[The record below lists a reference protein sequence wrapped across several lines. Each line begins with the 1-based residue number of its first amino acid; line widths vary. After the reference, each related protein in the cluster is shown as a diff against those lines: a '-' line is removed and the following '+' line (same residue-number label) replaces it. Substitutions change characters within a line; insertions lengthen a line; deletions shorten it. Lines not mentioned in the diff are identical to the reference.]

1 MAERQDRNIMKDMQG
16 KKKSSLSRILKKAY
30 LSEAYRKIRWD
41 TN

>member
-1 MAERQDRNIMKDMQG
+1 MKDMQG
-16 KKKSSLSRILKKAY
+16 KKRQFNLSDIFKTY

>member
-1 MAERQDRNIMKDMQG
+1 MKDMQG
-16 KKKSSLSRILKKAY
+16 KKKQFKWHFKKTY